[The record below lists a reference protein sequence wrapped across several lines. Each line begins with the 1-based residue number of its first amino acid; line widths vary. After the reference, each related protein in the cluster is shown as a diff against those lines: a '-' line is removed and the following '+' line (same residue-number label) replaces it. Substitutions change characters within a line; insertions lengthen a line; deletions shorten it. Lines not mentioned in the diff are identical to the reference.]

1 MPPATLTLAFVMDPP
16 ATINPLADTTFAF
29 MLEAQS
35 RGHRIL
41 YVDPAD
47 LGFDHDRV
55 RARVTPITVE
65 RDAAPCYALGEPRTI
80 HLDGEVDVAF
90 QRKDPPVDA

>member
-1 MPPATLTLAFVMDPP
+1 MPPSLTLAFVMDPP

-29 MLEAQS
+29 MVEAQK

-55 RARVTPITVE
+55 ARAWLRSP
-65 RDAAPCYALGEPRTI
+65 
-80 HLDGEVDVAF
+80 
-90 QRKDPPVDA
+90 